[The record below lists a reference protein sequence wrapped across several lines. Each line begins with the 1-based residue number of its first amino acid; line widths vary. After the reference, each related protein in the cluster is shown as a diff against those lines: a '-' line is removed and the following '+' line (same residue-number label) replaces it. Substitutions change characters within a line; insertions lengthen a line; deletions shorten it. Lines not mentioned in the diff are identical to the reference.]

1 MRKRVLA
8 LLCALLTLL
17 PTAVFAT
24 IQILPNQRGTV
35 NKSGE
40 MIYRGEPWQYD
51 VEKKA
56 PILVLPNGEV
66 RYFPDSEKGYSIE
79 FLD

>member
-1 MRKRVLA
+1 MKKRVFA

-17 PTAVFAT
+17 PTAVFAM
-24 IQILPNQRGTV
+24 IQIHPNQRGAV

-51 VEKKA
+51 IEQKA
-56 PILVLPNGEV
+56 PTLILPNGEV
-66 RYFPDSEKGYSIE
+66 RYFPNSEKEYSID